1 MKLSIKQLL
10 PREVSQFKGFLAVR
24 VITALFLL
32 LVIARSCI
40 HLFAE
45 DGGAQSIAGIDI
57 SVVGGDNIIAIFHQW
72 GAIQLLLG
80 ALLSILFL
88 RYPGFT
94 PLILLTLA
102 MDPVLRAIA
111 GAMLPLTTEG
121 TPPGESLNW
130 VAFFVLSLLFIA
142 SLVEKNPRRMN
153 QSH

>member
-10 PREVSQFKGFLAVR
+10 PREVSLFKGFPAVR
-24 VITALFLL
+24 VMTALFLL

-57 SVVGGDNIIAIFHQW
+57 SVVGGDNTIAIFHQW

-80 ALLSILFL
+80 ALLTLLFF

-111 GAMLPLTTEG
+111 GSMMPLTTEG

-130 VAFFVLSLLFIA
+130 IAFFALSLLFVT
-142 SLVEKNPRRMN
+142 SLVEKE
-153 QSH
+153 S